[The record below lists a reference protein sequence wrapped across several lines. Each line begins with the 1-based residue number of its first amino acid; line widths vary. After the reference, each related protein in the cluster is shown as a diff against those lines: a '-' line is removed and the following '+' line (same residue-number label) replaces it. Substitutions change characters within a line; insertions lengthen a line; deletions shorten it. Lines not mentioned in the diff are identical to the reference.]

1 MKDAYSL
8 PRIDETL
15 DCLNGAQWFTSLDLK
30 SGYWQ
35 VELDEDSKALTAFTV
50 GPLGFYQ
57 CKCMPFGLTN
67 MPATFQRLMES
78 CLGDMHLKWVI
89 IYLDDI
95 IIFSKTPREHIER
108 LRSVFQKIHEAGLK
122 LKPKKCEFFKT
133 RISFLGH
140 IVSRDGIE
148 CDPKKIEAIKNWKR
162 PTTVHD
168 VRSFL
173 GFTNYYRRFIHKYA
187 QIAQP
192 LNKLISGDN
201 ASKKHKKVDWD
212 DECEEAFLNLKER
225 CCNPPILAYANYG
238 KPFKLHTD
246 ASGLGL
252 GAILYQTQED
262 GTERVIAYASRMLS
276 KSEKNYPAYKLEFL
290 ALKWSVCDR
299 FHEYLYGGSFE
310 VLTDNNP
317 LTYILTTAK
326 LDATGQRWV
335 ANLAN
340 YNFSIKYKSG
350 KLNVDADALSRNPW
364 DMQID
369 TAIVRSIINYE
380 ASTSNPLFE
389 SHGPNTN
396 LLHSELVIAKGG
408 YINNLIPQE
417 LEVKDS
423 KVMTRKKW
431 IEAQKQDV
439 TINQLITLLKSK
451 TLGHRKHHKNDSAEM
466 KSMLRIKNQLILR
479 KGLLYRKIKK
489 GNWEGSILEF
499 VVPTKYREQVLRA
512 CHR

>member
-8 PRIDETL
+8 PRIDEML

-57 CKCMPFGLTN
+57 CERMPFGLTN
-67 MPATFQRLMES
+67 TPATFQRLMES

-108 LRSVFQKIHEAGLK
+108 LRSVFQKIHKAGLK

-173 GFTNYYRRFIHKYA
+173 GFTNYYHRLIHKYA

-201 ASKKHKKVDWD
+201 ASKKYKKVDWD

-225 CCNPPILAYANYG
+225 CWNPPILAYADYG

-262 GTERVIAYASRMLS
+262 GTERVIAYASRTLS
-276 KSEKNYPAYKLEFL
+276 KLEKNYPAYKLEFL

-299 FHEYLYGGSFE
+299 FHEYLYRGSFE

-326 LDATGQRWV
+326 LDATCQRWV
-335 ANLAN
+335 ANSAN
-340 YNFSIKYKSG
+340 YNFSIRYKSG
-350 KLNVDADALSRNPW
+350 KLNVDAHALSRNPW

-369 TAIVRSIINYE
+369 TAIVQSIINYE
-380 ASTSNPLFE
+380 ASTLNPLFE

-396 LLHSELVIAKGG
+396 LLHSELVIVKGG

-423 KVMTRKKW
+423 KVMTRKNGLK
-431 IEAQKQDV
+431 
-439 TINQLITLLKSK
+439 LKS
-451 TLGHRKHHKNDSAEM
+451 R
-466 KSMLRIKNQLILR
+466 
-479 KGLLYRKIKK
+479 
-489 GNWEGSILEF
+489 
-499 VVPTKYREQVLRA
+499 V
-512 CHR
+512 